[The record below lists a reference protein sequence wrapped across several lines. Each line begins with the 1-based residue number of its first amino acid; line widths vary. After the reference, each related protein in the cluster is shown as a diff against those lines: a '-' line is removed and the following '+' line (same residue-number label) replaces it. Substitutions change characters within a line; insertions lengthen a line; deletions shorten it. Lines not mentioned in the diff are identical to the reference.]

1 MRGWSFLEACTTD
14 YAGEKQMIYLS
25 GVCGFFS
32 GSEE

>member
-1 MRGWSFLEACTTD
+1 MRRWAFSEACTIS
-14 YAGEKQMIYLS
+14 YAGEKQLIYLS